1 MRWRLFLT
9 VWIVYALHATTNVVR
24 ETYLALA
31 LAEHGSV
38 RVDEYLGLHPDLF
51 EIPGRGSYI
60 NSNPGASIVGA
71 IPLFV
76 ARPAMAVLFRLKPD
90 LVAPKPSATY
100 DDPRPNRTEFMNE
113 ARARGLDIKLGLA
126 ALVTQ
131 VGLMGPMGALAT
143 LVVFAWFSARIPGRR
158 TALGL
163 ALLFAFGTPT
173 FFRAA
178 FLNHNALLAHY
189 TLFAFVLL
197 AGMRPRR
204 DGELPAFTAVAGS
217 GALLGLGLLTD
228 YSAAPLLLVFGVW
241 VLGIGYRRA
250 MGDAQRSGDGE
261 RARGIVGAIR
271 EGAWFTAAAAVPIV
285 MLLVYQW
292 WAFGDPWFPAQ
303 RYMPPTEFSVRGWFG
318 FTVPTLD
325 LLVRNLADPAYGLFT
340 FAPVLLAAAVA
351 PFLRADARFP
361 SRSQQAVIWS
371 ASGALLVFAS
381 ANQFSHLQWNTGI
394 RYMMPAVPLLFLLA
408 APALLRM
415 PVWGRWSLIV
425 ATVTVSWVVSMTRE
439 AIPRALTQVFVGG
452 FELPTLTVL
461 HRMASGYAPWLEG
474 DVSPLPLF
482 VLTGVVLWLIWRD
495 VKFDSA
501 VD

>member
-71 IPLFV
+71 VPLLV
-76 ARPAMAVLFRLKPD
+76 ARPAMAALFRLKPD
-90 LVAPKPSATY
+90 LVAPKAAATY

-113 ARARGLDIKLGLA
+113 SRARGLDIKLGLA

-131 VGLMGPMGALAT
+131 VGLMGPLGALAT
-143 LVVFAWFSARIPGRR
+143 LVVFAWFSARIPGTR
-158 TALGL
+158 APLGL
-163 ALLFAFGTPT
+163 SLLFAFGTPT
-173 FFRAA
+173 FFRSA

-189 TLFAFVLL
+189 ALFAFVLL
-197 AGMRPRR
+197 AGLRPRR
-204 DGELPAFTAVAGS
+204 EGETPAVAAVLGA

-228 YSAAPLLLVFGVW
+228 YSAAPLLVVFGLW
-241 VLGIGYRRA
+241 VLAIGAARAGGGGGIGGRA
-250 MGDAQRSGDGE
+250 IGALRDGM
-261 RARGIVGAIR
+261 R
-271 EGAWFTAAAAVPIV
+271 FTAAAAVPIAV
-285 MLLVYQW
+285 LLAYQW

-303 RYMPPTEFSVRGWFG
+303 RYMPPTELSVRGWFG
-318 FTVPTLD
+318 FTVPTFD
-325 LLVRNLADPAYGLFT
+325 LLVRNLVDPAYGLFA
-340 FAPVLLAAAVA
+340 FAPVLLAAVAV
-351 PFLRADARFP
+351 PLLRADASFP
-361 SRSQQAVIWS
+361 QRSQRLVIWS
-371 ASGALLVFAS
+371 ASAALWLFAS
-381 ANQFSHLQWNTGI
+381 ASQFSHLQWNTGI

-408 APALLRM
+408 APALLRF
-415 PVWGRWSLIV
+415 PAWARWALIV
-425 ATVTVSWVVSMTRE
+425 PTVTISWAVSMTRE

-461 HRMASGYAPWLEG
+461 RRMSSGYAPWLEG

-482 VLTGVVLWLIWRD
+482 VLTGVVLWLIWRGVRLD
-495 VKFDSA
+495 ATATD
-501 VD
+501 